1 MLAILSSNRSPKT
14 QNIMEV
20 NLKQHVAGLGY
31 NNDIVKVKPGYGNN
45 YLIPNGYALIATA
58 SNRKV
63 VQENIRQAAHKA
75 AKVKQDAESLAQK
88 IGDLT
93 IEIGTKAG
101 ESGKIFG
108 AITALQISEALKNK
122 GFQIDRKKIV
132 LKEAPKQLGTYNV
145 TLDLHKEVKHEI
157 KVNVVSE

>member
-1 MLAILSSNRSPKT
+1 
-14 QNIMEV
+14 MEV
-20 NLKQHVAGLGY
+20 ILKQDVAGLGY
-31 NNDIVKVKPGYGNN
+31 KNDIVKVRPGYGNN
-45 YLIPNGYALIATA
+45 YLIPNGFALIATE
-58 SNRKV
+58 SNKRL

-75 AKVKQDAESLAQK
+75 AKVKQDAEAIAGK

-108 AITALQISEALKNK
+108 AVTALQIADALKSK
-122 GFQIDRKKIV
+122 GFDIDRKKVV
-132 LKEAPKQLGTYNV
+132 LKESPKQLGTYSA

-157 KVNVVSE
+157 KVKVVAE